1 MAQLVDNV
9 IVIGKGKLI
18 ASTSIKGLLSDNTK
32 SSVFVRANNLS
43 KTRNSI
49 KGQEISDGNFKDGLE
64 VYGVKT
70 DEIGKLAHQSDITI
84 YELVTKNASLEE
96 VFLELTE
103 GKEEFQARI
112 PKVGKS

>member
-1 MAQLVDNV
+1 
-9 IVIGKGKLI
+9 
-18 ASTSIKGLLSDNTK
+18 LLSDNTK

-43 KTRNSI
+43 KLETSI
-49 KGQEISDGNFKDGLE
+49 KGQEISRRKTLRMVLE